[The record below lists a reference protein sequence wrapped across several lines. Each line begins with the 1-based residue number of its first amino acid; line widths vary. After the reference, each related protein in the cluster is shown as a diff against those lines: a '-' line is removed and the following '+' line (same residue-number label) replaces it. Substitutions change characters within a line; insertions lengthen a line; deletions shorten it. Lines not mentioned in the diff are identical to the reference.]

1 MSARKYSQ
9 TELTRNQVFRDW
21 CREGEFIFGEHKF
34 SSAMGKFALIN
45 NFRVGEVAYF
55 GLI

>member
-45 NFRVGEVAYF
+45 NFRVGRRTYF